1 MTDES
6 VADITATIAAAE
18 MLIGASNSADAYAD
32 LADYLREQQLA
43 SPLPEL
49 SAEQSSIVCVDGAVA
64 SEQTDALA
72 WIAAVA
78 TDSTSTVMRRKTMAV
93 PVSSAMDQVRSAVMA
108 LCEMSAAVELY
119 DSGIDAWMDGG
130 LVTPLLSVA
139 TAVQSADHQTATAL
153 CDLMDEVDAAA
164 IIDGYVDH
172 ATQGSV
178 SALPKQDTANSFCL
192 SWSEAEALDEQT
204 RVWLPRRRDRTVAA
218 AALEPGQFL
227 SPRRGVEALRVAAK
241 QPRSGHRRAT
251 AWARALE
258 ELMADWRELVH
269 PWVTYA
275 VPAGSTL
282 GRAVKVELTA
292 PATASDHDI
301 AELAGLRAGQACAG
315 LAGSRVIEPYQQYV
329 VDHLAKNEVRGLL
342 SRLVGQAQAALLRD
356 HPGAVS
362 HFRS

>member
-1 MTDES
+1 MTDEL

-18 MLIGASNSADAYAD
+18 TLIGTTSSADACTD
-32 LADYLREQQLA
+32 LAAYLRNQQLV

-49 SAEQSSIVCVDGAVA
+49 DADQAAMVCVDGAVA

-78 TDSTSTVMRRKTMAV
+78 TDSTSRVMRRKTMVV
-93 PVSSAMDQVRSAVMA
+93 PVSSIMDQVRSAVMA

-119 DSGIDAWMDGG
+119 DAGIDAWMDGG

-139 TAVQSADHQTATAL
+139 TAVQSADQQTATAL
-153 CDLMDEVDAAA
+153 CDLMDAVDAAE
-164 IIDGYVDH
+164 IIDGYIDH
-172 ATQGSV
+172 ATQGSM

-192 SWSEAEALDEQT
+192 SWSGAAELDEQT
-204 RVWLPRRRDRTVAA
+204 RAWLPRRRDRIVAA
-218 AALEPGQFL
+218 SVLEPGQFL
-227 SPRRGVEALRVAAK
+227 VPRRGVEALRVAAK
-241 QPRSGHRRAT
+241 APRSGHRRAT
-251 AWARALE
+251 AWARVLE
-258 ELMADWRELVH
+258 DLMADWRELVH

-282 GRAVKVELTA
+282 GRAVKIELTA
-292 PATASDHDI
+292 AATASDSDVL
-301 AELAGLRAGQACAG
+301 ELAGLRAGQACAG
-315 LAGSRVIEPYQQYV
+315 LTGSRVIEPYQQYV
-329 VDHLAKNEVRGLL
+329 VDHLAKTEVRGLL
-342 SRLVGQAQAALLRD
+342 SRLVGQAQSVLMRD